1 VLLAELFQHICIITV
16 DLRMSVAY
24 IGIGSNLGNRQENCL
39 RAIKLLRKKGIIVT
53 KRSSLYETEPWG
65 VKDQPLFIN
74 MAIEIETG
82 LKPKVLLKILKDV
95 EKEVGRKESTKWGPR
110 IIDLD
115 ILLIDNIVLN
125 KDNLKIPH
133 PLMHKRDFVL
143 LPLCEIAPDIKHPL
157 LKLSIGDLLQQL
169 QKDIV

>member
-1 VLLAELFQHICIITV
+1 
-16 DLRMSVAY
+16 MSVVY
-24 IGIGSNLGNRQENCL
+24 IGIGSNLGNSQENCL
-39 RAIKLLRKKGIIVT
+39 RAIELLQKKGIIIT

-95 EKEVGRKESTKWGPR
+95 EKEVGRGKSIKWGPR

-115 ILLIDNIVLN
+115 ILLFDNIVLN
-125 KDNLKIPH
+125 EDDLKIPH

-143 LPLCEIAPDIKHPL
+143 RPLCEIAPDIKQPVFGKTIKEL
-157 LKLSIGDLLQQL
+157 LFFSSS
-169 QKDIV
+169 

>member
-1 VLLAELFQHICIITV
+1 
-16 DLRMSVAY
+16 MSVAY

-39 RAIKLLRKKGIIVT
+39 RAIELLQKKGIIVK

-65 VKDQPLFIN
+65 VKDQPLFLN
-74 MAIEIETG
+74 MAIEVETK
-82 LKPKVLLKILKDV
+82 LNPEALLRILKDV
-95 EKEVGRKESTKWGPR
+95 EKEVGRKESTRWGPR

-115 ILLIDNIVLN
+115 ILLLDNIILN
-125 KDNLKIPH
+125 EDNLKIPH

-169 QKDIV
+169 QKDAV